1 MFCMPVSAILGPE
14 TAQKLSSRLYPWL
27 FNTLLP
33 QMAHDEQGKSAY
45 YTVPMVWT
53 LDYTNI
59 GI

>member
-1 MFCMPVSAILGPE
+1 MVETMFCMPVSAILGPE

-45 YTVPMVWT
+45 YTVPMV
-53 LDYTNI
+53 
-59 GI
+59 